1 MNEVLRKIKRSGLI
15 EFIYLSINTIY
26 KRVESVIK
34 ILILN
39 LRSYRVS
46 YSVLLGK
53 YSYFFQS
60 TNNSIKIGKNSRI
73 GFGVRLEAGFK
84 GKILIG
90 NDVLIHDYSFIYAHS
105 NLYIGDNSMISP
117 NVFITDFNHKF
128 PHIKYKHLLKSPKGY
143 DDRKVTIGSNVWI
156 GANSIILPGVSIG
169 NNAVVGA
176 GSVVTK
182 SIPENA
188 LAIGNPARIIKK

>member
-1 MNEVLRKIKRSGLI
+1 MNEVLIKIKKSGLI
-15 EFIYLSINTIY
+15 EFIYLSINLIY
-26 KRVESVIK
+26 KKLDSIIK

-39 LRSYRVS
+39 LRGYKVN

-53 YSYFFQS
+53 HSYFFQS
-60 TNNSIKIGKNSRI
+60 TKNAIKIGKNSRI
-73 GFGVRLEAGFK
+73 GFGVRLEAGFR

-90 NDVLIHDYSFIYAHS
+90 NNVLIHDYSFIYAHN
-105 NLYIGDNSMISP
+105 NLNIGDNSMISP

-128 PHIKYKHLLKSPKGY
+128 PHQKYKHLLKSPTGY
-143 DDRKVTIGSNVWI
+143 DDKKVMIGSNVWI
-156 GANSIILPGVSIG
+156 GANSIILPGVTIG

-182 SIPENA
+182 SVPENTVV
-188 LAIGNPARIIKK
+188 IGNPARIIKK